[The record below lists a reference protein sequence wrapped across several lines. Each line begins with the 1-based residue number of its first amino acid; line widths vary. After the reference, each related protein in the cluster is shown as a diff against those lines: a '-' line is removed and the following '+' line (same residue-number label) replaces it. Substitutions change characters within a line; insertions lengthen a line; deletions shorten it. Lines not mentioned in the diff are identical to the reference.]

1 MDKSI
6 DMKKGEHKRSMEK
19 AKKMIDRGCGL
30 GEIVSE
36 THLKE
41 EDVIKSKKKWV
52 DQS

>member
-6 DMKKGEHKRSMEK
+6 DVQKGEHKRSMEK
-19 AKKMIDRGCGL
+19 AKEMIDRGCGL
-30 GEIVSE
+30 SEIVSE

-41 EDVIKSKKKWV
+41 EDVIKAKKHWV

>member
-1 MDKSI
+1 MNESTG
-6 DMKKGEHKRSMEK
+6 MKKGEHKRAMEK
-19 AKKMIDRGCGL
+19 SKEMIDRGCGL

-41 EDVIKSKKKWV
+41 DDVIKSKKKWV